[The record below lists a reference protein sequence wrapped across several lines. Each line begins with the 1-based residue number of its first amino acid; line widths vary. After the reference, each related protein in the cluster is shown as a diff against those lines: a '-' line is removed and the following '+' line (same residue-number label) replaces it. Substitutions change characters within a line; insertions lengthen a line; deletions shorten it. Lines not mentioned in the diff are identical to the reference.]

1 MDRTEP
7 NGKKFG
13 DLGPDWTRSPAPGPT
28 KIRKSRTKSDR
39 SSPNLAVSGFRIK
52 SDVKN
57 KSERVIECNKLV
69 NDITNAY
76 ECENFED
83 QPSNQICDQAAQQF
97 FNDLLFTCNQDS
109 CINFP
114 IPRNSDKS
122 FWSENFLVKICFWT
136 ILEKLDFSR

>member
-1 MDRTEP
+1 MEISDRT
-7 NGKKFG
+7 
-13 DLGPDWTRSPAPGPT
+13 GPGVLLQDQQ

-39 SSPNLAVSGFRIK
+39 SSPNLAVSGSLIK

-114 IPRNSDKS
+114 ISRNSKFELETVGYIDIGEF
-122 FWSENFLVKICFWT
+122 FWVLVTEF
-136 ILEKLDFSR
+136 RYG